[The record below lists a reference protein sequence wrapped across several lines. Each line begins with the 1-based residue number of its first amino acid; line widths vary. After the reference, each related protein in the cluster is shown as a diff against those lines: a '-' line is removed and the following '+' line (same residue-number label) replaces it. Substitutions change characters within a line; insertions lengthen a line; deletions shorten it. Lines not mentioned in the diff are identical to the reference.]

1 MCSKAGR
8 ARMDNVTQFR
18 SHDVGPIGDTTGLAV
33 HGRHNILTHCFDV
46 IEILSTRSIEFPEY
60 ARLADREQKLL
71 AIVIDEYAF
80 EHIVHVQRV
89 TRRMLEP
96 PFHLAGGGVAGPC
109 RVREQRISLRRHA
122 EARGRPSSEERREG
136 KAWFST

>member
-1 MCSKAGR
+1 M
-8 ARMDNVTQFR
+8 
-18 SHDVGPIGDTTGLAV
+18 
-33 HGRHNILTHCFDV
+33 LTHFFDV

-96 PFHLAGGGVAGPC
+96 PFHIAGGGVDGPC
-109 RVREQRISLRRHA
+109 RVRVQRTVLRRHA
-122 EARGRPSSEERREG
+122 VDGGGPRLGLCRSAVTSY
-136 KAWFST
+136 

>member
-1 MCSKAGR
+1 M
-8 ARMDNVTQFR
+8 
-18 SHDVGPIGDTTGLAV
+18 
-33 HGRHNILTHCFDV
+33 THCVDV
-46 IEILSTRSIEFPEY
+46 IERLSTRSIEFPEY

-96 PFHLAGGGVAGPC
+96 PFHLAGGGVDGQC
-109 RVREQRISLRRHA
+109 RVREQRIVLRRHA
-122 EARGRPSSEERREG
+122 AAGGRPRLGLCRSDVKRIQPIGRAAGRERVCRYGQNWEVG
-136 KAWFST
+136 EVSKK

>member
-1 MCSKAGR
+1 MIRQPPR
-8 ARMDNVTQFR
+8 ATRTDTLFPYTTLCR
-18 SHDVGPIGDTTGLAV
+18 S
-33 HGRHNILTHCFDV
+33 
-46 IEILSTRSIEFPEY
+46 EY

-96 PFHLAGGGVAGPC
+96 PFHLAGGGVDGQC
-109 RVREQRISLRRHA
+109 RVREQRIVLR
-122 EARGRPSSEERREG
+122 SEEHTSELQSLMRTSYAVFCL
-136 KAWFST
+136 KKKNNI